1 MSRTQRSAVALLASF
16 LLIAGTVLAQPM
28 RMTPEQRTDSL
39 AVQLNLTKEQKP
51 KVLDV
56 FKSTDAARR
65 KAFEDS
71 QGDRDAMRAA
81 MQSAREDGDKKL
93 KEILTKEQYEKYQ
106 KLQDAMRARR
116 GNMMRERSNGQ

>member
-1 MSRTQRSAVALLASF
+1 MSRTQRAAVVLFALF
-16 LLIAGTVLAQPM
+16 LIIAGSLYAQPM

-51 KVLDV
+51 KVLEV
-56 FKSTDAARR
+56 FKSMDAARR
-65 KAFEDS
+65 KAFEDA

-106 KLQDAMRARR
+106 KMQDELRARR
-116 GNMMRERSNGQ
+116 GAMMRERST

>member
-1 MSRTQRSAVALLASF
+1 MSRTQRSAVVLLAFS
-16 LLIAGTVLAQPM
+16 LIIAGSLWAQPM

-39 AVQLNLTKEQKP
+39 AVQLDLTKEQKP
-51 KVLDV
+51 QVLEV
-56 FKSTDAARR
+56 FKSMDAARR
-65 KAFEDS
+65 KAFEDA

-106 KLQDAMRARR
+106 KLQEEMRARR
-116 GNMMRERSNGQ
+116 NGMMRDRGNGQ